1 MRDIIEQEF
10 YTELEIMK
18 LGDGLYSVKVDGK
31 SLENFIGGF
40 SHLNAHKSTGVI
52 PAQVTVHITDLR
64 D

>member
-1 MRDIIEQEF
+1 MRDIIDKEF
-10 YTELEIMK
+10 YTALEIMN
-18 LGDGLYSVKVDGK
+18 LGNGMYSVKVDGK
-31 SLENFIGGF
+31 NLENFIGGF